1 MTTKSESI
9 ATKNR
14 PYILPVGRQ
23 RNQKRRFLLGKY
35 TAESL
40 NGAAVENEFDYRLGY
55 AHVRLEYLAV
65 HFIANQQGLSAPAF
79 RNMEKTA
86 GHKNYTAEEELIA
99 RDRQLIDF
107 HYLFFNHKDQLS
119 CGNAYY
125 EAIFG
130 HDVTDFD
137 FDMVA
142 TQVMLRGA
150 AATKAVSFLAIPDGI
165 QLELNVLRSD
175 NIRKQSSIR
184 EAKQQAIM
192 SRINQAQKNPLS
204 RLSEEKVVA
213 IKSDVKP
220 LLLADGSPSAAA
232 RFKGLMN
239 SVRYEGDE
247 LKKEA
252 RRIAESK
259 RWLMSGRVGKLSW

>member
-1 MTTKSESI
+1 MTTKSEST

-14 PYILPVGRQ
+14 PYILPDERQ
-23 RNQKRRFLLGKY
+23 RNQKRRFLEKKY
-35 TAESL
+35 SVEE
-40 NGAAVENEFDYRLGY
+40 NNRAAVENIFDYRRGY
-55 AHVRLEYLAV
+55 ADVRLEYIAT
-65 HFIANQQGLSAPAF
+65 HFIANQLGLSAPAF
-79 RNMEKTA
+79 RKMEKPA
-86 GHKNYTAEEELIA
+86 GYKNYTAEEELIA

-142 TQVMLRGA
+142 TQVMTRGA
-150 AATKAVSFLAIPDGI
+150 ATTKATRFLAIPDSI

-175 NIRKQSSIR
+175 DVRKQSSTR
-184 EAKQQAIM
+184 KDRMQTIM
-192 SRINQAQKNPLS
+192 SRINQAQKNSLS
-204 RLSEEKVVA
+204 RLSKVKVAA
-213 IKSDVKP
+213 IKDDVLP
-220 LLLADGSPSAAA
+220 LLLANGSPSEAV
-232 RFKGLMN
+232 RFMGLMT
-239 SVRYEGDE
+239 SVRYEGDG